1 VSALPNFPAAIRGFI
16 SDDTNWTETDP
27 AFGDIDFPQKISR
40 AFLVRSSQI
49 GKCMI
54 WIDESRGAVT
64 ESQPLGGGLN
74 RAFYD
79 VFCYSRAQ
87 SSAEADVE
95 DAEDKAENM
104 RDQVST
110 IVKAKWN
117 ALTGAFIMRPQGT
130 YQLAEYNVDPVYF
143 VKVLTVEVFSE
154 I

>member
-1 VSALPNFPAAIRGFI
+1 MPNFPSLIRAFI
-16 SDDTNWTETDP
+16 NDTTHWTETNP
-27 AFGDIDFPQKISR
+27 AFVDVEFPQKISK
-40 AFLVRSSQI
+40 AYLLRSSQI

-79 VFCYSRAQ
+79 VFCFARAK
-87 SSAEADVE
+87 SSKEADVE
-95 DAEDKAENM
+95 DAEDKAENL

-110 IVKAKWN
+110 IIKANWN
-117 ALTGAFIMRPQGT
+117 TLTDAFIMRPQGT
-130 YQLAEYNVDPVYF
+130 YHLTEYNVDPVYF